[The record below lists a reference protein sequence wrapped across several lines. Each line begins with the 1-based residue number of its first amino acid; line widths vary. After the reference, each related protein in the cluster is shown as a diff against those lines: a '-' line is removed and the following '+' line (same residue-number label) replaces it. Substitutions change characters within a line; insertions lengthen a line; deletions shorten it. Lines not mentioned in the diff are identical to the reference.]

1 MVKKKTES
9 DIKPKNQTKSITKYW
24 IKMADTDFDTMNEL
38 FKIKRYNWAL
48 FIGHLVIEKLL
59 KAYYVKT
66 YSEHPPL
73 IHDLLKLALKSG
85 LLLSEEQKLVLDTV
99 TTFNIN
105 ARYDD
110 YKMAFYKKCTE
121 AYTGHW
127 INEITELR
135 QWIKEKH
142 LK

>member
-1 MVKKKTES
+1 MRT
-9 DIKPKNQTKSITKYW
+9 KNQAKSIIKYW
-24 IKMADTDFDTMNEL
+24 IEMSDADFDTMNQL
-38 FKIKRYNWAL
+38 YIIKKYNWAL

-59 KAYYVKT
+59 KAYFVKT
-66 YSEHPPL
+66 YDQHSPF
-73 IHDLLKLALKSG
+73 IHDLLKLALKSD
-85 LLLSEEQKLVLDTV
+85 LILSEEQKLVLDTV

-110 YKMAFYKKCTE
+110 YKLAFYKKCTK
-121 AYTGHW
+121 AYTRKW
-127 INEITELR
+127 INEITEFR